1 MTQTT
6 QVANLKNVPDQLW
19 KIVLEFADNNAA
31 SGVCRVLRGCQGS
44 LINNLWSS
52 FKFNSPLIQGW
63 LNQNTSFGNK
73 PRLLNGSPSGDQ
85 RLQLTRLLRSGMQR
99 SANSAPIH
107 PLSFE
112 KMAKTTND
120 RNLVTM
126 FPAIKRALQKSDPD
140 KILPDVDTIVI
151 NPNKPDEIRAWID
164 AVVAVLKVRHPNGR
178 PMFDFDFTDLGLTA
192 IPKELAAFK
201 PYMAKVNFNKN
212 RISLIPEGLFSGC
225 PHLQILLICG
235 NPLRNLPSDFLSKCP
250 RLKSLFLYH
259 NRLEEIPSGC
269 LSYSPSL
276 QVVDLTRN
284 GLEEIPSGFLSNFPS
299 LKTVFLEG
307 NRLRRLP
314 SDFLSKSLQIDL
326 VELSSNQLGD
336 DGLPFIPLISSRPH
350 LKLFLKQNQ
359 LTKIPE
365 GFGKG
370 GMDNFRK
377 SYFLQGNPIPNLQQ
391 DNLIPNLF
399 TRRESGWDCCDI
411 LMGTC
416 VATALVA
423 IGYFVYEAYES
434 HQRLSAYLKTPQPS
448 LLSRIVSPFISSEV
462 PPPVATAASFIPT
475 ALNSDVLVNAA
486 TNALTGIGTVVIGV
500 GAAILIAKLASK
512 GIDYF
517 ASSFSCC
524 KKPKKNITPISAA
537 RSKTSVSAPKPA
549 LAQAAVVPKSGT
561 AVGSAKLESK
571 RS

>member
-250 RLKSLFLYH
+250 RLKTLFLFH

-269 LSYSPSL
+269 LSDSPSL
-276 QVVDLTRN
+276 QLVDLSGNR
-284 GLEEIPSGFLSNFPS
+284 LEAIPSGCLSNCPS
-299 LKTVFLEG
+299 LTTVELVG

-314 SDFLSKSLQIDL
+314 GDFLSKSLQIDL
-326 VELSSNQLGD
+326 VNLSSNQLVD

-350 LKLFLKQNQ
+350 LKLYLKQNQ

-365 GFGKG
+365 GFGR
-370 GMDNFRK
+370 GMHNFRK
-377 SYFLQGNPIPNLQQ
+377 HYFLEGNPIPNLEH
-391 DNLIPNLF
+391 L
-399 TRRESGWDCCDI
+399 REIRMFDSSDSCDI

-416 VATALVA
+416 VAAGLVA
-423 IGYFVYEAYES
+423 IGYFVYEAYQS
-434 HQRLSAYLKTPQPS
+434 HQRLSAYLNTPSPS

-462 PPPVATAASFIPT
+462 PKPVATAASFIPT

-486 TNALTGIGTVVIGV
+486 TNAVTGIGTVVIGV

-517 ASSFSCC
+517 ASSFTCC
-524 KKPKKNITPISAA
+524 KKTKKNITPISAA
-537 RSKTSVSAPKPA
+537 RAQTSVSASKPA
-549 LAQAAVVPKSGT
+549 LAQAAVDPRSKT
-561 AVGSAKLESK
+561 AVSAAKLESK

>member
-31 SGVCRVLRGCQGS
+31 SSVCKVLRGCQGS
-44 LINNLWSS
+44 LINQLWSS

-85 RLQLTRLLRSGMQR
+85 RLQLSRLLRSGMQR

-112 KMAKTTND
+112 TMAKTTND

-126 FPAIKRALQKSDPD
+126 FPAIKRALQKSDPK
-140 KILPDVDTIVI
+140 KILPDVDMIVT

-164 AVVAVLKVRHPNGR
+164 AVVAVLKVRYPDGR
-178 PMFDFDFTDLGLTA
+178 PMYDFDFTDLGLTA

-212 RISLIPEGLFSGC
+212 SISLIPEGLFSDC
-225 PHLQILLICG
+225 PYLQILLICG
-235 NPLRNLPSDFLSKCP
+235 NPLRNLPSDFFSKCP
-250 RLKSLFLYH
+250 RLKSIFLSH

-269 LSYSPSL
+269 LSNCPSL
-276 QVVDLTRN
+276 EFIDLTGNR
-284 GLEEIPSGFLSNFPS
+284 LEALPSSCLSNCPS
-299 LKTVFLEG
+299 LTTVNLG
-307 NRLRRLP
+307 RNRLRRLP
-314 SDFLSKSLQIDL
+314 RDFLSKSLQIGYVDL
-326 VELSSNQLGD
+326 SGNQLVD
-336 DGLPFIPLISSRPH
+336 DGLPFLPLISTRPRLLLNIKH
-350 LKLFLKQNQ
+350 NQ
-359 LTKIPE
+359 FTKFPE
-365 GFGKG
+365 GFGRG
-370 GMDNFRK
+370 WSNYRK
-377 SYFLQGNPIPNLQQ
+377 AHHLQGNPIPNLARQQ
-391 DNLIPNLF
+391 EFKLF
-399 TRRESGWDCCDI
+399 DWSDPCDI

-416 VATALVA
+416 VAAGLVA
-423 IGYFVYEAYES
+423 IGYFVYEDYQS

-462 PPPVATAASFIPT
+462 PPPVATTASFIPT
-475 ALNSDVLVNAA
+475 AFNSDVLVNAA
-486 TNALTGIGTVVIGV
+486 TNAVTGIGTVVIGV

-512 GIDYF
+512 AIDYF
-517 ASSFSCC
+517 ASSFTCC
-524 KKPKKNITPISAA
+524 KKTKKNITPISAA
-537 RSKTSVSAPKPA
+537 RSKTSISAPKPA

-561 AVGSAKLESK
+561 AVGAAKLESK
-571 RS
+571 RN